1 MMLQIP
7 ATFDRANV
15 PAMAFLKVLPAEQRG
30 VFHSLMDALKS
41 ARDVVFRV
49 GGRALDDAQVAQ
61 MACEHVEVLR
71 RVLPELEFTR
81 FILRDE
87 DGALYSPH
95 LVERQIRR
103 EERAAA
109 RAEQQRRLEEFKVR
123 QEAGEFAPEAGVK
136 ARTSRAN
143 ASKGG
148 RPRKGEKAEDAY
160 VHREREAVEQRE
172 MRLLS
177 SIDGGAIS
185 ETENQNQ
192 FSKAVLVSGVSVSK
206 PVSGFSVDL
215 ELEKDISP
223 SDSTKPAET
232 DKPALEISEALIS
245 QTVARVLKVG
255 CLPDGQ
261 AGFAKSICG
270 RFLRDGVPADV
281 LVEAVKQHTE
291 KMDVSCKLAGATA
304 WTDLTASSGIRN
316 GNNVLFDLNIKGVG
330 SASGA
335 VQFYINEALV
345 STADVDLSGFGG
357 GLTTVGFGVV
367 DDLYGENCSLN
378 YGIVADYPT
387 IGASITRLWPS
398 KAGAHAD
405 WTGAGVSG
413 LAASPPSG
421 NGYSSTQA
429 GQAMSFTSNGITLD
443 ESTHEIAG
451 LRLTAYGSA
460 MENAPQ
466 HLTGKITSASTDQL
480 GAQKAMSIVNTGLVW
495 AFDTDPATGKPWSAA
510 ALSALEFGL
519 ISGS

>member
-7 ATFDRANV
+7 ATFDRDDV
-15 PAMAFLKVLPAEQRG
+15 PSMAFLKVLPAELRG

-49 GGRALDDAQVAQ
+49 GGRALDDVQVAQ
-61 MACEHVEVLR
+61 MACENVEVLR

-103 EERAAA
+103 AERAQA
-109 RAEQQRRLEEFKVR
+109 RAERQRRLEEFKVR

-136 ARTSRAN
+136 AMTSRAN

-160 VHREREAVEQRE
+160 VRRQREAVEQRE

-177 SIDGGAIS
+177 SIEGGAIS

-223 SDSTKPAET
+223 SDSNSTKPAETET
-232 DKPALEISEALIS
+232 DKPALEIPETLIS

-255 CLPDGQ
+255 RLPDGQ

-281 LVEAVKQHTE
+281 LVEAVKQHAE
-291 KMDVSCKLAGATA
+291 KMALNGDTAYKMGAFRKPIERFWADHQAG
-304 WTDLTASSGIRN
+304 
-316 GNNVLFDLNIKGVG
+316 
-330 SASGA
+330 
-335 VQFYINEALV
+335 V
-345 STADVDLSGFGG
+345 STAPAPEPVAREDWEERALGVYAKAQEVWSEAFRLKRDFSAVKRDWPELAQAHDL
-357 GLTTVGFGVV
+357 
-367 DDLYGENCSLN
+367 
-378 YGIVADYPT
+378 PT
-387 IGASITRLWPS
+387 CPVERAAYL
-398 KAGAHAD
+398 D
-405 WTGAGVSG
+405 WYRPQAQ
-413 LAASPPSG
+413 AA
-421 NGYSSTQA
+421 
-429 GQAMSFTSNGITLD
+429 
-443 ESTHEIAG
+443 
-451 LRLTAYGSA
+451 
-460 MENAPQ
+460 
-466 HLTGKITSASTDQL
+466 
-480 GAQKAMSIVNTGLVW
+480 
-495 AFDTDPATGKPWSAA
+495 
-510 ALSALEFGL
+510 
-519 ISGS
+519 

>member
-7 ATFDRANV
+7 ATFDRDDV
-15 PAMAFLKVLPAEQRG
+15 PSMAFLKVLPAELRG

-49 GGRALDDAQVAQ
+49 GGRALDDVQVAQ
-61 MACEHVEVLR
+61 MACENVEVLR

-103 EERAAA
+103 EERAQA
-109 RAEQQRRLEEFKVR
+109 RAERQRRLEEFQAR

-136 ARTSRAN
+136 AMTSRAN

-160 VHREREAVEQRE
+160 VRRQREAVEQRE

-177 SIDGGAIS
+177 SIDGGVVS

-223 SDSTKPAET
+223 SDSNSTKPAETET
-232 DKPALEISEALIS
+232 DKPALEIPETLIS

-255 CLPDGQ
+255 RLPDGQ

-270 RFLRDGVPADV
+270 RFLREGVPADV
-281 LVEAVKQHTE
+281 LVEAVKQHAE
-291 KMDVSCKLAGATA
+291 KMALNGDTAYQMGAFRKPIERFWADHQAG
-304 WTDLTASSGIRN
+304 
-316 GNNVLFDLNIKGVG
+316 
-330 SASGA
+330 
-335 VQFYINEALV
+335 V
-345 STADVDLSGFGG
+345 STAPAP
-357 GLTTVGFGVV
+357 
-367 DDLYGENCSLN
+367 EP
-378 YGIVADYPT
+378 VA
-387 IGASITRLWPS
+387 RE
-398 KAGAHAD
+398 D
-405 WTGAGVSG
+405 W
-413 LAASPPSG
+413 
-421 NGYSSTQA
+421 
-429 GQAMSFTSNGITLD
+429 
-443 ESTHEIAG
+443 EE
-451 LRLTAYGSA
+451 R
-460 MENAPQ
+460 
-466 HLTGKITSASTDQL
+466 
-480 GAQKAMSIVNTGLVW
+480 
-495 AFDTDPATGKPWSAA
+495 
-510 ALSALEFGL
+510 ALEVYAKAQEVWSEAFRL
-519 ISGS
+519 KRDFSAVKRDWPELAQAHDLPTCPVERAAYLDWYRPQAQAA

>member
-7 ATFDRANV
+7 ATFDRDDV
-15 PAMAFLKVLPAEQRG
+15 PSMAFLKVLPAELRG

-49 GGRALDDAQVAQ
+49 GGRALDDVQVAQ
-61 MACEHVEVLR
+61 MACENVEVLR

-103 EERAAA
+103 EERAQA
-109 RAEQQRRLEEFKVR
+109 RAERQRRLEEFQAR

-136 ARTSRAN
+136 AMTSRAN

-160 VHREREAVEQRE
+160 VRRQREAVEQRE

-177 SIDGGAIS
+177 SIEGGVVS

-223 SDSTKPAET
+223 SDSNSTKPAET
-232 DKPALEISEALIS
+232 DKPALEIPETLIS

-255 CLPDGQ
+255 RLPDGQ

-281 LVEAVKQHTE
+281 LVEAVKQHAE
-291 KMDVSCKLAGATA
+291 KMALNGDTAYKMGAFRKPIERFWADHQAG
-304 WTDLTASSGIRN
+304 
-316 GNNVLFDLNIKGVG
+316 
-330 SASGA
+330 
-335 VQFYINEALV
+335 V
-345 STADVDLSGFGG
+345 STAPAP
-357 GLTTVGFGVV
+357 
-367 DDLYGENCSLN
+367 EP
-378 YGIVADYPT
+378 VA
-387 IGASITRLWPS
+387 RE
-398 KAGAHAD
+398 D
-405 WTGAGVSG
+405 W
-413 LAASPPSG
+413 
-421 NGYSSTQA
+421 
-429 GQAMSFTSNGITLD
+429 
-443 ESTHEIAG
+443 EE
-451 LRLTAYGSA
+451 R
-460 MENAPQ
+460 
-466 HLTGKITSASTDQL
+466 
-480 GAQKAMSIVNTGLVW
+480 
-495 AFDTDPATGKPWSAA
+495 
-510 ALSALEFGL
+510 ALEVYAKAQEVWSEAFRL
-519 ISGS
+519 KRDFSAVRREWPELAQAHDLPTCPVERAAYLDWYRPQAQAA

>member
-1 MMLQIP
+1 MTLQIP
-7 ATFDRANV
+7 ATFDRDDI
-15 PAMAFLKVLPAEQRG
+15 PAMAFLKVLPAELRG

-49 GGRALDDAQVAQ
+49 GGRALDDVQVAQ
-61 MACEHVEVLR
+61 MACENVEVLR

-109 RAEQQRRLEEFKVR
+109 RAERQRRLEEFKER

-136 ARTSRAN
+136 AMTSRAN

-160 VHREREAVEQRE
+160 VRRQREAVEQRE

-223 SDSTKPAET
+223 SDSNSTKPAET

-245 QTVARVLKVG
+245 QTVARVLKIG
-255 CLPDGQ
+255 RLPDGQ

-270 RFLRDGVPADV
+270 RFLRQGVPANV
-281 LVEAVKQHTE
+281 LVEAVKQHAE
-291 KMDVSCKLAGATA
+291 KMALNGDTANRMGAFCKPIERF
-304 WTDLTASSGIRN
+304 W
-316 GNNVLFDLNIKGVG
+316 
-330 SASGA
+330 
-335 VQFYINEALV
+335 
-345 STADVDLSGFGG
+345 AD
-357 GLTTVGFGVV
+357 
-367 DDLYGENCSLN
+367 
-378 YGIVADYPT
+378 
-387 IGASITRLWPS
+387 
-398 KAGAHAD
+398 HQ
-405 WTGAGVSG
+405 AGVSTTPAPEPVAREDWEERALEVYAKAQALWSEAFRLKRDFSAVKRDWPG
-413 LAASPPSG
+413 LAKAHDLPTCPV
-421 NGYSSTQA
+421 
-429 GQAMSFTSNGITLD
+429 
-443 ESTHEIAG
+443 E
-451 LRLTAYGSA
+451 RTAYLDWYR
-460 MENAPQ
+460 PQ
-466 HLTGKITSASTDQL
+466 
-480 GAQKAMSIVNTGLVW
+480 AQ
-495 AFDTDPATGKPWSAA
+495 AA
-510 ALSALEFGL
+510 
-519 ISGS
+519 

>member
-7 ATFDRANV
+7 TTFDRDDV
-15 PAMAFLKVLPAEQRG
+15 PSMAFLKVLPAELRG

-49 GGRALDDAQVAQ
+49 GGRALDDVQVAQ
-61 MACEHVEVLR
+61 MACENVEVLR

-103 EERAAA
+103 EERAQA
-109 RAEQQRRLEEFKVR
+109 RAERQRRLEEFQAR

-136 ARTSRAN
+136 AMTSRAN

-160 VHREREAVEQRE
+160 VRRQREAVEQRE

-177 SIDGGAIS
+177 SIEGGVVS

-223 SDSTKPAET
+223 SDSNSTKPAETET

-245 QTVARVLKVG
+245 QTVARVLKIG
-255 CLPDGQ
+255 RLPDGQ

-281 LVEAVKQHTE
+281 LVEAVKQHAE
-291 KMDVSCKLAGATA
+291 KMALNGDTAYKMGAFRKPIERFWADHQAG
-304 WTDLTASSGIRN
+304 
-316 GNNVLFDLNIKGVG
+316 
-330 SASGA
+330 
-335 VQFYINEALV
+335 V
-345 STADVDLSGFGG
+345 STAPAP
-357 GLTTVGFGVV
+357 
-367 DDLYGENCSLN
+367 EP
-378 YGIVADYPT
+378 VA
-387 IGASITRLWPS
+387 RE
-398 KAGAHAD
+398 D
-405 WTGAGVSG
+405 W
-413 LAASPPSG
+413 
-421 NGYSSTQA
+421 
-429 GQAMSFTSNGITLD
+429 
-443 ESTHEIAG
+443 EE
-451 LRLTAYGSA
+451 R
-460 MENAPQ
+460 
-466 HLTGKITSASTDQL
+466 
-480 GAQKAMSIVNTGLVW
+480 
-495 AFDTDPATGKPWSAA
+495 
-510 ALSALEFGL
+510 ALEVYAKAQEVWSEAFRL
-519 ISGS
+519 KRDFSAVKRDWPELAQAHDLPTCPVERAAYLDWYRPQAQAA